1 MTLIL
6 EIAVQQEHAFWP
18 HLETCRHI
26 QKIAC
31 VSKTIRACLPSAS
44 RCVELI
50 HPNMMI
56 SMQGLWRL
64 VHLSRNQLKA
74 CSKKHGR
81 HYPVQKLNQNFGVP
95 LHIGIR
101 AAEEAPG
108 GLRQLMR
115 AQDLERQALT
125 EQRAIARA
133 DRLIWLEKWLSRNP
147 NPGFYAHKLQN
158 GLIPPLQHELRCR
171 HFLDDHVS
179 FELAVQDLQR
189 EYPADTYKHVVEERA
204 RHKLWIRLTKL
215 GRRHWNHVV
224 RMGGGVM
231 AGFFCN
237 L

>member
-1 MTLIL
+1 
-6 EIAVQQEHAFWP
+6 
-18 HLETCRHI
+18 
-26 QKIAC
+26 
-31 VSKTIRACLPSAS
+31 
-44 RCVELI
+44 
-50 HPNMMI
+50 MMI
-56 SMQGLWRL
+56 TMQGLGRL
-64 VHLSRNQLKA
+64 VHLSRNQLRTCLKA
-74 CSKKHGR
+74 HGR
-81 HYPVQKLNQNFGVP
+81 YYTIRWANQTYGVP

-101 AAEEAPG
+101 AAEETPG
-108 GLRQLMR
+108 GLRYLMH
-115 AQDLERQALT
+115 AQNLERQALA

-133 DRLIWLEKWLSRNP
+133 DRQIWLEKWLSRNP

-231 AGFFCN
+231 AGFFYN

>member
-18 HLETCRHI
+18 RLESCRHI
-26 QKIAC
+26 QNLAC
-31 VSKTIRACLPSAS
+31 VSKAICSSLPPAS

-56 SMQGLWRL
+56 TMQGLGRL

-74 CSKKHGR
+74 CSKQHGR
-81 HYPVQKLNQNFGVP
+81 HYIVQRLNQNYGVP

-108 GLRQLMR
+108 GLRDLMR
-115 AQDLERQALT
+115 AQNLKRQALT

-133 DRLIWLEKWLSRNP
+133 NRQVWLEQWLLRNP
-147 NPGFYAHKLQN
+147 RQ
-158 GLIPPLQHELRCR
+158 IPRWQHELCCR
-171 HFLDDHVS
+171 HFLDDHDS
-179 FELAVQDLQR
+179 FELTMRGLRR
-189 EYPADTYKHVVEERA
+189 EYPSSTYKHVVEERA
-204 RHKLWIRLTKL
+204 RHKLWTKLKGL

-224 RMGGGVM
+224 RMGGGIL

-237 L
+237 SS